1 MIIHTIMWF
10 KFPVESCVDL
20 LKCQASKA
28 TCPLDLL
35 AAEILARRLITICN
49 SSKQLLSKN
58 QLVML

>member
-1 MIIHTIMWF
+1 MWF
-10 KFPVESCVDL
+10 KFPVESCVNL

-58 QLVML
+58 QLVIL